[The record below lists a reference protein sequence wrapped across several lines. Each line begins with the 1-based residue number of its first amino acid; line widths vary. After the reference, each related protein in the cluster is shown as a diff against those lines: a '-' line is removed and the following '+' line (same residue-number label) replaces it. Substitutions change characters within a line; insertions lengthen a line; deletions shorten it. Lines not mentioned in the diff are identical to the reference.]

1 MIKLKM
7 PKWGKSQPSGA
18 QAWDNRRVTRYIDRR
33 LQGWLIAAVLVF
45 ELLLIVVG
53 LVILHDSL
61 HQVVEEQ
68 LFRVH
73 PGPQE
78 GIPVL
83 VRHLIAAMGVIV
95 VANIALVIAIEWFW
109 SRYVVK
115 IVSYLHELFDAIR
128 FLDLRHKPEPEAD
141 HEVLNRASGWLKA
154 EHHRCARLRQLADEL
169 TPDMDPAKAMDLV
182 AQMRQLLPEQP
193 GKKTG

>member
-1 MIKLKM
+1 M

-18 QAWDNRRVTRYIDRR
+18 QARDNRRVTRYIDRR
-33 LQGWLIAAVLVF
+33 LQGWLIAAVLAF

-169 TPDMDPAKAMDLV
+169 TPDMDPARAMDLV
-182 AQMRQLLPEQP
+182 AQMRQLLPEQS